1 MGITLQS
8 SLFLKELCHYKPFL
22 KMMKM
27 ILVLALF
34 VAMAQAAPSAPSAEE
49 IAAAEHKFCQDVAHG
64 NTEAAMAVV
73 EKAIT
78 FQCSGAGNADMCTKL
93 HANKATGLSAVAGVL
108 GC

>member
-8 SLFLKELCHYKPFL
+8 SLFHKELCYFKLFL
-22 KMMKM
+22 TMMM
-27 ILVLALF
+27 ILVLAFF
-34 VAMAQAAPSAPSAEE
+34 VAVAQASAPSAAD
-49 IAAAEHKFCQDVAHG
+49 IAAAEHKFCEDVAHG

-73 EKAIT
+73 EKAIA
-78 FQCSGAGNADMCTKL
+78 FQCSGAGNADMCKKL